1 MNYFPILLNLENR
14 PCLVVGGGGVGARK
28 AAGLASAG
36 ARVTVVSKKF
46 LVPFAPPFASNEQ
59 IIFKKRAYTREDVNG
74 QFLVF
79 AATNHARLNQEIA
92 KDATKAGALVCLAD
106 APEQSDFIVP
116 AKVQQGDLVC
126 TVSTS
131 GTSPAL
137 AKKIRKNLQ
146 HQYGPEYARFLCLM
160 KQIREQ
166 MLSQGHDPEHHRET
180 FTALVNSDIISMIA
194 AEDMEAAEKAIAD
207 ILDKDWPQFSIKD
220 ALNY

>member
-36 ARVTVVSKKF
+36 ARITVVSKEF
-46 LVPFAPPFASNEQ
+46 LAPFAPKEQ
-59 IIFKKRAYTREDVNG
+59 IICKERAYTREDVNG
-74 QFLVF
+74 KFLVF

-92 KDATKAGALVCLAD
+92 QDAAKAGALVCLAD
-106 APEQSDFIVP
+106 APETSDFIVP
-116 AKVQQGDLVC
+116 ARVQQGDLIC

-146 HQYGPEYARFLCLM
+146 HQYGPEYARFLYLM
-160 KQIREQ
+160 KQIRKQ
-166 MLSQGHDPEHHRET
+166 MLSQGHDPERHREK
-180 FTALVNSDIISMIA
+180 FTALVNSDMISMIA
-194 AEDMEAAEKAIAD
+194 AGNMEAVEKTIAD
-207 ILDKDWPQFSIKD
+207 ILDDTCTQISIRD
-220 ALNY
+220 ALHH